1 MIRDLKSEAIKE
13 HHLKEI
19 HHIIK
24 LDKDINDV
32 ILGDYFNINLLAYE
46 KQINDIVS
54 HATGELVLENMITKI
69 KTYWH
74 EVEFETSNY
83 Q

>member
-32 ILGDYFNINLLAYE
+32 VLGDYFNINLLAYE
-46 KQINDIVS
+46 K
-54 HATGELVLENMITKI
+54 
-69 KTYWH
+69 
-74 EVEFETSNY
+74 
-83 Q
+83 